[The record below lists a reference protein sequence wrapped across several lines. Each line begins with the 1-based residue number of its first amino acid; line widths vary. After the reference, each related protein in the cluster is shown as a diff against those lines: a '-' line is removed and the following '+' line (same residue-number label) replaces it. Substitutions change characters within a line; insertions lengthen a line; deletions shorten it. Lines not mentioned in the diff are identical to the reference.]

1 MALGIR
7 FGIFP
12 KLFFSMIVVAV
23 IPLGAIWYL
32 DYRASLDRLTAD
44 LDARLSSQA
53 DSAVNLVDAWVDMN
67 LKVLRQNAA
76 LDDMTTMDPKKQR
89 PLLRSVLN
97 EYRSTY
103 LVFTIGLDGMNVAR
117 SDDVPLIDYKDRV
130 YVQQV
135 LQGGAMGQQVVIS
148 RTTGQPALILSTPIT
163 AKDRLAGVLALGSSV
178 TEVSGNVANVRVGR
192 TGYAFL
198 VDEAGAV
205 IAHPLARGSLKDHPA
220 VAGLGTERKNKVV
233 FTDAGGRQVVAFA
246 QKTRY
251 GWTMVVQQD
260 ASEAYAPLAEANRQ
274 ALILL
279 AVTVLFVALVAWVV
293 ARRFA
298 RPILNL
304 TRITDNISRG
314 TLGAKIGEVSRSDE
328 IGGLARAIE
337 RLSASVKLAMDRLAK
352 K

>member
-12 KLFFSMIVVAV
+12 KLFFSMIVVALV
-23 IPLGAIWYL
+23 PMGAIWYL
-32 DYRASLDRLTAD
+32 DYRVSLDRLTAD

-53 DSAVNLVDAWVDMN
+53 DSAVNIVDAWVDMN
-67 LKVLRQNAA
+67 LKMLRQNAA

-89 PLLRSVLN
+89 PLLRSVLT

-103 LVFTIGLDGMNVAR
+103 LVFTVGLDGMNVAR

-135 LQGGAMGQQVVIS
+135 LQGGPMGQQVVIS
-148 RTTGQPALILSTPIT
+148 RTTGQPALILSTPISS
-163 AKDRLAGVLALGSSV
+163 KDRLAGVLAVGSSV
-178 TEVSGNVANVRVGR
+178 TEVSGSVANMRTGR

-198 VDEAGAV
+198 VDETGAV
-205 IAHPLARGSLKDHPA
+205 IAHPSARGNLKEHPA
-220 VAGLGTERKNKVV
+220 LAGIGTERKKKVA
-233 FTDAGGRQVVAFA
+233 FTDSGGRQVVAFA
-246 QKTRY
+246 EKTRY

-260 ASEAYAPLAEANRQ
+260 ASEAYAPLAEANRN

-279 AVTVLFVALVAWVV
+279 GITVVFVALVAAVV

-304 TRITDNISRG
+304 TKITENISRG
-314 TLGAKIGEVSRSDE
+314 ALGASIGEARRTDE

-337 RLSASVKLAMDRLAK
+337 RLSTSVKLAMDRLAK

>member
-1 MALGIR
+1 MAQGIR

-12 KLFFSMIVVAV
+12 RLFFSMIVVAV
-23 IPLGAIWYL
+23 IPMGAIWYV

-53 DSAVNLVDAWVDMN
+53 DAAVNLVDAWVDMN

-76 LDDMTTMDPKKQR
+76 LDDMATMDPKKQR

-103 LVFTIGLDGMNVAR
+103 LVFTVGLDGMNVAR

-148 RTTGQPALILSTPIT
+148 RTTGQPALILSVPIT
-163 AKDRLAGVLALGSSV
+163 AKDRLAGVLALGASV
-178 TEVSGNVANVRVGR
+178 TEVSGTVANARFGR

-198 VDEAGAV
+198 VDETGAV

-220 VAGLGTERKNKVV
+220 LAGLGAERKKKVV
-233 FTDAGGRQVVAFA
+233 FADAGGRLTVAFA

-251 GWTMVVQQD
+251 GWTMLVQQD
-260 ASEAYAPLAEANRQ
+260 ASEAYAPLAEANRN

-279 AVTVLFVALVAWVV
+279 GITVVFVALVAWVV

-304 TRITDNISRG
+304 TRITDSISRG
-314 TLGAKIGEVSRSDE
+314 SLGAKIGEVSRSDE
-328 IGGLARAIE
+328 IGGLARAID

>member
-12 KLFFSMIVVAV
+12 KLFFSMIVVALV
-23 IPLGAIWYL
+23 PMGAIWYL

-53 DSAVNLVDAWVDMN
+53 DSAVNIVDAWVDMN
-67 LKVLRQNAA
+67 LKMLRQNAA
-76 LDDMTTMDPKKQR
+76 LDDMTTMEPKKQR
-89 PLLRSVLN
+89 PLLRSVLT

-103 LVFTIGLDGMNVAR
+103 LVFTVGLDGMNVAR

-135 LQGGAMGQQVVIS
+135 LQGGPMGQQVVIS
-148 RTTGQPALILSTPIT
+148 RTTGQPALILSTPISS
-163 AKDRLAGVLALGSSV
+163 KDRLAGVLAVGSSV
-178 TEVSGNVANVRVGR
+178 TEVSGSVANMRTGR

-198 VDEAGAV
+198 VDETGAV
-205 IAHPLARGSLKDHPA
+205 IAHPSARGSLKDHPA
-220 VAGLGTERKNKVV
+220 LAGLGTERKKKVA
-233 FTDAGGRQVVAFA
+233 FTEAGGRQAVAVA
-246 QKTRY
+246 EKTRY
-251 GWTMVVQQD
+251 GWTVVVQQD
-260 ASEAYAPLAEANRQ
+260 ASEAYEPLAEANRN

-279 AVTVLFVALVAWVV
+279 GITVVFVALVAAVV

-304 TRITDNISRG
+304 TKITDNISRG
-314 TLGAKIGEVSRSDE
+314 ALGASIGEVRRSDE

>member
-1 MALGIR
+1 MAQGIR

-12 KLFFSMIVVAV
+12 KLFMTMIVVALV
-23 IPLGAIWYL
+23 PMGAIWYL
-32 DYRASLDRLTAD
+32 DYRTSLDRLTAD
-44 LDARLSSQA
+44 LEARLASQA
-53 DSAVNLVDAWVDMN
+53 DAAVNIVDAWVDMN
-67 LKVLRQNAA
+67 LKMLHQNAA

-89 PLLRSVLN
+89 PLLRSVLT

-103 LVFTIGLDGMNVAR
+103 LVFTVGLDGMNVAR

-135 LQGGAMGQQVVIS
+135 LQGGPMGQQVVIS
-148 RTTGQPALILSTPIT
+148 RTTGQPALILSVPVT
-163 AKDRLAGVLALGSSV
+163 AKDRLAGVLAVGTSV
-178 TEVSGNVANVRVGR
+178 TEVSGSVANVRTGR

-198 VDEAGAV
+198 VDETGAV
-205 IAHPLARGSLKDHPA
+205 IAHPSARGSLKDHPA
-220 VAGLGTERKNKVV
+220 VAGFGAERKKKVV
-233 FTDAGGRQVVAFA
+233 FTEAGGRQVVAFA

-260 ASEAYAPLAEANRQ
+260 ASEAYAPLAEANRN

-279 AVTVLFVALVAWVV
+279 GITVVFVALVAWLV

-314 TLGAKIGEVSRSDE
+314 ALGASIAEVRRSDE

>member
-1 MALGIR
+1 MAQGIR
-7 FGIFP
+7 FGVFP
-12 KLFFSMIVVAV
+12 KLFLTMIVVALV
-23 IPLGAIWYL
+23 PLGAIWYL
-32 DYRASLDRLTAD
+32 DYRVSLDRLTAD
-44 LDARLSSQA
+44 LEARLASQA
-53 DSAVNLVDAWVDMN
+53 DAAVNIVDAWVDMN
-67 LKVLRQNAA
+67 LKMLHQNAA

-89 PLLRSVLN
+89 PLLRSVLT

-103 LVFTIGLDGMNVAR
+103 LVFTVGLDGMNVAR

-135 LQGGAMGQQVVIS
+135 LQGGPMGQQVVIS
-148 RTTGQPALILSTPIT
+148 RTTGQPALILSVPIT
-163 AKDRLAGVLALGSSV
+163 AKDRLGGVLAVGTSV
-178 TEVSGNVANVRVGR
+178 TEVSGSVANVRTGR
-192 TGYAFL
+192 TGNAFL
-198 VDEAGAV
+198 VDGTGAV
-205 IAHPLARGSLKDHPA
+205 IAHPSARGSLKDHPA
-220 VAGLGTERKNKVV
+220 VAGLGAEQKKKVAFTE
-233 FTDAGGRQVVAFA
+233 TGRQVVAFA

-260 ASEAYAPLAEANRQ
+260 ASEAYAALAEANRN

-279 AVTVLFVALVAWVV
+279 GITVVFVALVAWLV

-314 TLGAKIGEVSRSDE
+314 ALGASIAEVRRSDE